1 MQAVVRAP
9 RINVVIS
16 GQGIKSVVQE
26 LKKRFSGALVKYVP
40 DNVDPWIDDPITKAD
55 EQETINP
62 FTTAWFRET
71 AKGITPGDRLD
82 AERFKRSMTQVHL
95 SELTGIPQH
104 QISEIE
110 NGKRSIGKSRAKK
123 LAEVFKVDYRLFL

>member
-9 RINVVIS
+9 HINVVIS

-26 LKKRFSGALVKYVP
+26 LKKRFSGAQVKYVA
-40 DNVDPWIDDPITKAD
+40 DNVDPWIDEPMTKAD
-55 EQETINP
+55 EQETVNP

-71 AKGITPGDRLD
+71 VKGITPGDRLD
-82 AERFKRSMTQVHL
+82 AERFKHSMTQAQL
-95 SELTGIPQH
+95 AELTGIAQH

-123 LAEVFKVDYRLFL
+123 FAEAFKVDYRLFL

>member
-9 RINVVIS
+9 HINVVIS

-26 LKKRFSGALVKYVP
+26 LKKCFSGAHVKYVA
-40 DNVDPWIDDPITKAD
+40 DGVDPWIDDPVTKAD
-55 EQETINP
+55 EQETVNP
-62 FTTAWFRET
+62 FATAWYRET
-71 AKGITPGDRLD
+71 VKGITPGDRLD
-82 AERFKRSMTQVHL
+82 AERFKHSMTQARL

-123 LAEVFKVDYRLFL
+123 LSEAFKVDYRLFL

>member
-1 MQAVVRAP
+1 MEAP
-9 RINVVIS
+9 HINVVIS

-26 LKKRFSGALVKYVP
+26 LKKHFSGVHVKYVA
-40 DNVDPWIDDPITKAD
+40 DSVDPWIDDPITKTD

-62 FTTAWFRET
+62 FTTAWYRET
-71 AKGITPGDRLD
+71 VKDITPGDRLD
-82 AERFKRSMTQVHL
+82 AERFKRSMTQAHL

-110 NGKRSIGKSRAKK
+110 NGKRSIGKLRAKK
-123 LAEVFKVDYRLFL
+123 FAEAFLRLIIVYLFE